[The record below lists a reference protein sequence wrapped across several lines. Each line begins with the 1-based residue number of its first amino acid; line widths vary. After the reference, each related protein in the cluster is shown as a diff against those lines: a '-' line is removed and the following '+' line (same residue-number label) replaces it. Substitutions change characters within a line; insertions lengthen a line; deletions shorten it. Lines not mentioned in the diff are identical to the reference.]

1 MAYIEFIYLK
11 NTKVNEKLLLENLF
25 ENITITLQSVRTVHT
40 LYNIRQLMNLSCI
53 RLFNKAKTIF

>member
-40 LYNIRQLMNLSCI
+40 FM
-53 RLFNKAKTIF
+53 